1 MIRRPPRSTLFPYTT
16 LFRSEPGPRRGG
28 NAPDPRVGGGGRHRH
43 GARDPALDQPT
54 HLAPGD
60 RAAARRVL
68 HAAVARLGP
77 VAPVH
82 PRPAPSSSLRAV
94 QMAPLVGL
102 WDPLGVQLPLP
113 ARRLAQLGW
122 RARGS

>member
-77 VAPVH
+77 VAPV
-82 PRPAPSSSLRAV
+82 RARAAPSSPPPAPP
-94 QMAPLVGL
+94 MARPGG
-102 WDPLGVQLPLP
+102 PSEP
-113 ARRLAQLGW
+113 RRWGPPPP
-122 RARGS
+122 